1 MLYAIR
7 DRNPACG
14 GRRVSRRVYEAD
26 RRPMPVGPSLADRLT
41 VVAYNHATFGFFPME
56 RITLMPRWAGYGF
69 VCASFVAAGCTK
81 SPETYHGY
89 VEGQFSYLS
98 APYSG
103 NLKTLR
109 ATRGDRVEAGTVVF
123 EIGAPDLEQAIKR
136 QYHQWQSSLDVLGD
150 LEQGK
155 RSSEID
161 TVNAQLEQTRANAE
175 LSAQRLARAE
185 ADYAIQAISLDQLER
200 ERAAARVDKARVS
213 ELASQLKTARLP
225 ARDGQLQSQRQSAD
239 AQQAEYERLQ
249 TQLRQLSVQA
259 PGKGVVVDTFFTPG
273 EWVVAGT
280 PVVKILVDLNTKVR
294 FFVPEAAL
302 ANFRVGRVVRIA
314 CDGCERGYTATI
326 SHIASDAEYTPPVI
340 YSNDARSKLV
350 FLVEAQPDT
359 VAARGLPPGLPIEV
373 TR

>member
-1 MLYAIR
+1 
-7 DRNPACG
+7 
-14 GRRVSRRVYEAD
+14 
-26 RRPMPVGPSLADRLT
+26 
-41 VVAYNHATFGFFPME
+41 ME
-56 RITLMPRWAGYGF
+56 RITIMPRWVGYGF
-69 VCASFVAAGCTK
+69 VCACFFAAGCTK

-109 ATRGDRVEAGTVVF
+109 VARGDRVEAGAVVF

-136 QYHQWQSSLDVLGD
+136 QYHQWQSSLNVLGD

-161 TVNAQLEQTRANAE
+161 TVKAQVEQARASAA
-175 LSAQRLARAE
+175 LSTQRLARAE
-185 ADYAIQAISLDQLER
+185 TDYAIQAISRDQLER

-213 ELASQLKTARLP
+213 ELASQLRTARLP
-225 ARDGQLQSQRQSAD
+225 ARDGQLHSQRQTSD

-249 TQLRQLSVQA
+249 TQYRQLSVEA
-259 PGKGVVVDTFFTPG
+259 PGKGVAVDTFFTPG
-273 EWVVAGT
+273 EWVVAGN
-280 PVVKILVDLNTKVR
+280 PVVKILVDRNTKVR

-302 ANFRVGRVVRIA
+302 ANLRVGRVVRIT

-350 FLVEAQPDT
+350 FLVEARPDT
-359 VAARGLPPGLPIEV
+359 VAARGLHPGLPIEV
-373 TR
+373 RP